1 MKTQENFK
9 MVDLM
14 KYTSAFNLGWRFS
27 RYDKSTRMIE
37 VIKNIHTHNKGDSFC
52 EGLLSGFDAGRS
64 KTVIKGKRMSELD
77 IIFSKKEKENEKD
90 LER

>member
-14 KYTSAFNLGWRFS
+14 KYTNAFNLGWRFS
-27 RYDKSTRMIE
+27 RYEKSNRMIE
-37 VIKNIHTHNKGDSFC
+37 VIKNIHAHNKGDSFC
-52 EGLLSGFDAGRS
+52 EGLLNGFDAGRS
-64 KTVIKGKRMSELD
+64 KTTDKEKRMSELD
-77 IIFSKKEKENEKD
+77 IIFSQNEKENEKD